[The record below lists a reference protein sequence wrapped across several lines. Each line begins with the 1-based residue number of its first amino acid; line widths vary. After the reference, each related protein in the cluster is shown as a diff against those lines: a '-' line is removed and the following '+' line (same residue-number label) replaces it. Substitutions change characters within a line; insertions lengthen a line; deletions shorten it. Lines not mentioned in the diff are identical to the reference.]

1 MFNFSTLV
9 VLSNAFGDSFFAVSE
24 TFFTLTVADFESLV
38 VFALA
43 VGGVTAL
50 EVLDNF

>member
-1 MFNFSTLV
+1 MPSEIL
-9 VLSNAFGDSFFAVSE
+9 FAASE

-43 VGGVTAL
+43 VGGLTAL
-50 EVLDNF
+50 EVLDNFEALLIQV